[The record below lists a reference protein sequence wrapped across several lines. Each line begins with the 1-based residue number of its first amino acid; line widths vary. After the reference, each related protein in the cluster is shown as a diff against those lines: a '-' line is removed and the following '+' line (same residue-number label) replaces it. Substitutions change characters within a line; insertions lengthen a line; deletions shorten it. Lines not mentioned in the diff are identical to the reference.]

1 MKILLV
7 DPDPLTQRSLSA
19 LIAAECPSWELV
31 TASSGEVGLRLQE
44 LQNCSVVFCEYQLP
58 DGSGAELLERLASR
72 RPHTVRV
79 VVAAKADLDV
89 VQKSLRPMHQFL
101 AKPFDGK
108 AVVALLRKSA
118 LVFSRIESV
127 EVLDAIC
134 RMNCLP
140 RFPAVAADIQREA
153 ESENGSARSIAAAL
167 ARDAGLAAQ
176 VLQLA
181 NSPVLGCG
189 KPIVG
194 LDHAVAQ
201 LGSGLISCLAV
212 IRSLGETADLPAI
225 GVWVQQVNQHCLRVA
240 TIARQMANLPGVGHH
255 PRLLF
260 SVGLL
265 HDIGKLVLLRS
276 FPDVYPALLQASG
289 NDPRRL
295 LELEL
300 ARFRATHAEVGGYL
314 LGIWG
319 LPEPIVEAV
328 TLHHCLATANAASS
342 SPASLVMAADW
353 LACGRRPEE
362 LQLLLNGPASTS
374 PGTGNPAPLF
384 NWMASAGI
392 DATQVSA

>member
-1 MKILLV
+1 MNILLV
-7 DPDPLTQRSLSA
+7 DPDPLTQRTLSA
-19 LIAAECPSWELV
+19 VVASENQAWELV
-31 TASSGEVGLRLQE
+31 TASSGEVALRLQE
-44 LQNCSVVFCEYQLP
+44 LQGCSVVFCEYQLP
-58 DGSGAELLERLASR
+58 DGNGAELLERLAAR

-79 VVAAKADLDV
+79 VLAAKTELDA
-89 VQKSLRPMHQFL
+89 VQKSLRPMHQYL
-101 AKPFDGK
+101 GKPVDAK
-108 AVVALLRKSA
+108 AVIAILRKAA
-118 LVFSRIESV
+118 LVFGRIESV

-153 ESENGSARSIAAAL
+153 ESENGSARTIAAAL

-212 IRSLGETADLPAI
+212 IRSLGDTADLPAI
-225 GVWVQQVNQHCLRVA
+225 GVWVRQVNQHCLRVA
-240 TIARQMANLPGVGHH
+240 TLARQMANLPGIGHH

-260 SVGLL
+260 SAGLL
-265 HDIGKLVLLRS
+265 HDVGKLVLLRS
-276 FPDVYPALLQASG
+276 FPDAYPALLQTAGS
-289 NDPRRL
+289 DPRRL
-295 LELEL
+295 VELER
-300 ARFRATHAEVGGYL
+300 ARFKATHAEVGGYL

-328 TLHHCLATANAASS
+328 TLHHCMTNAIAAPS

-353 LACGRRPEE
+353 LASGRRPEE
-362 LQLLLNGPASTS
+362 LQALLTGDESNAPAADS
-374 PGTGNPAPLF
+374 PAPLIE
-384 NWMASAGI
+384 WMAST
-392 DATQVSA
+392 DAATMPASV

>member
-7 DPDPLTQRSLSA
+7 DPDPVTQRAVSA
-19 LIAAECPSWELV
+19 IVAREKQAWEMV
-31 TASSGEVGLRLQE
+31 TASSGEVALRLQE
-44 LQNCSVVFCEYQLP
+44 LQSCNVVFCEYQLP
-58 DGSGAELLERLASR
+58 DGNGAELLERLAAR

-79 VVAAKADLDV
+79 VLAAQADLEA
-89 VQKSLRPMHQFL
+89 VQKSLRPMHQYL
-101 AKPFDGK
+101 GKPCEAK
-108 AVVALLRKSA
+108 AVIAILRKAA
-118 LVFSRIESV
+118 LVFDRIGSV
-127 EVLDAIC
+127 DVLDAIC

-153 ESENGSARSIAAAL
+153 ESENGSARTIAACL

-212 IRSLGETADLPAI
+212 IRSLGETADLPLI
-225 GVWVQQVNQHCLRVA
+225 GVWVRQVNQHCLRVA
-240 TIARQMANLPGVGHH
+240 TLARQMANLPGIGHH

-260 SVGLL
+260 SAGLL
-265 HDIGKLVLLRS
+265 HDVGKLVLLRS
-276 FPDVYPALLQASG
+276 FPDAYPALLQTAG

-295 LELEL
+295 VELEL
-300 ARFRATHAEVGGYL
+300 ARFKATHAEVGGYL

-319 LPEPIVEAV
+319 LPEPLVEAV
-328 TLHHCLATANAASS
+328 TLHHCLTNANATSS

-353 LACGRRPEE
+353 LACGRQPEE
-362 LQLLLNGPASTS
+362 LQALLSGDGGNAPADNSH
-374 PGTGNPAPLF
+374 APLVG
-384 NWMASAGI
+384 WMTSTGTVIAPTA
-392 DATQVSA
+392 V